1 MARTAIAAK
10 TLVAQGQIS
19 SADIT
24 GTAAGQLGHAQGYEL
39 VPAYGTDKVV
49 EFISAILS
57 MDFSVAAYT
66 GGGNTTINIGEGGAA
81 LSGLVSNANFIQAA
95 ADKIIMFVPLA
106 ATFLTLVSN
115 RGLNLVSASAPT
127 QPGTAAGVIKF
138 RVVYRVFD
146 AGLVP

>member
-1 MARTAIAAK
+1 MGRSAIAAK
-10 TLVAQGQIS
+10 TYVSQGQIS

-39 VPAYGTDKVV
+39 VPDYGTDKVV

-66 GGGNTTINIGEGGAA
+66 GGGNLTINIGEGGSA
-81 LSGLVSNANFIQAA
+81 LSGLVANTGFIQVS
-95 ADKIIMFVPLA
+95 ADKIIQFVPLA
-106 ATFLTLVSN
+106 ATILTLTAD
-115 RGLNLVSASAPT
+115 RGLNLVDTSAPT
-127 QPGTAAGVIKF
+127 QPGTAAGVIKY

-146 AGLVP
+146 AGLA

>member
-10 TLVAQGQIS
+10 TLLAQGFIS
-19 SADIT
+19 SANIT
-24 GTAAGQLGHAQGYEL
+24 GTAAGKLGHANGYVL
-39 VPAYGTDKVV
+39 VPAYGTDQVV

-66 GGGNTTINIGEGGAA
+66 GGGNLTINIGSGGAA
-81 LSGLVSNANFIQAA
+81 LSGLAANTDFIQVS
-95 ADKIIMFVPLA
+95 ADKIIQFVPLA

-115 RGLNLVSASAPT
+115 KSVNLVDSSAPT
-127 QPGTAAGVIKF
+127 QPGTAAGVIRY

-146 AGLVP
+146 AGLA

>member
-1 MARTAIAAK
+1 MRSAIAAK
-10 TLVAQGQIS
+10 TLVSQGVIP

-24 GTAAGQLGHAQGYEL
+24 GTAAGQLGHAQGFEM
-39 VPAYGTDKVV
+39 VPDYGTDKVV
-49 EFISAILS
+49 EFISAILT

-66 GGGNTTINIGEGGAA
+66 GGGNTTINIGEGGSAV
-81 LSGLVSNANFIQAA
+81 SGLVSNANFIQVA

-106 ATFLTLVSN
+106 ATFLTLTAD

-127 QPGTAAGVIKF
+127 NPGTAAGVIRF

-146 AGLVP
+146 AGLVS

>member
-24 GTAAGQLGHAQGYEL
+24 GTAAGQLGHADGYEL
-39 VPAYGTDKVV
+39 VPDYGTDKVV
-49 EFISAILS
+49 EFVSAILS

-81 LSGLVSNANFIQAA
+81 LSGLVSNANFLQAA
-95 ADKIIMFVPLA
+95 ADKIVMFAPLA
-106 ATFLTLVSN
+106 ATFLTLTAD
-115 RGLNLVSASAPT
+115 RGLNLVTASAPT
-127 QPGTAAGVIKF
+127 QPGTAAGVIKY

-146 AGLVP
+146 AGLNP